1 MPLLTHSDS
10 DPAVFCF
17 TGAGKDINLV
27 FVETPFPYV
36 SAKRETESERGV
48 RRLTRTKLKAKDQN
62 ETDGDISESEGESKG
77 TLARRAEIKDQV

>member
-1 MPLLTHSDS
+1 M
-10 DPAVFCF
+10 
-17 TGAGKDINLV
+17 V

-62 ETDGDISESEGESKG
+62 ETDDDISELNSGESKG